1 MIIGSPWTKQELNVV
16 LLGETGV
23 GKTALVNL
31 LANVCAG
38 TKLEEFDEK
47 IELNNE
53 SYNKENYSQTIQPHF
68 YSIACVNGHKLNILD
83 TPGLADAHGID
94 KDKEHTAVIV
104 DAIRKNF
111 DVIDAIIILGCGAI
125 PQVGASTYYTLTA
138 ISNMFTNSII
148 DNIAFVFTTVTSPI
162 MCAFDTTS
170 LPQGLRNAQRFPI
183 DNPYVQWS
191 KYQKK
196 LVEVPSVNE
205 DLLDEM
211 NEDVCHGYNRAT
223 KTLSQF
229 FQFLDRC
236 QIQST
241 QSILELYT
249 VSTDIDIHISN
260 EYIMQM
266 NNQFEKVRSFRFYK
280 TEDTGSEF
288 NVLCIAETLA
298 RSSYC
303 FEEKPGVAPLQ
314 RRCNFCGHLVGDHRH
329 YRAKW
334 EEKWRHELMIDSESK
349 IRFDLAKTESEKTAI
364 IMDVEKKELA
374 QLEQDITASMKE
386 VGYLC
391 EKFYK
396 LSLSGRFTLYISA
409 ATHLLKLREHEMER
423 DGAHIE
429 DINRIAGWI
438 ERWGKK
444 KKILEEAEK

>member
-1 MIIGSPWTKQELNVV
+1 MIIGSPWTKQKLNVV

-38 TKLEEFDEK
+38 TKLEEFNEK

-83 TPGLADAHGID
+83 TPGLADARGID
-94 KDKEHTAVIV
+94 KDNKHMAVIV
-104 DAIRKNF
+104 DAIGKNF
-111 DVIDAIIILGCGAI
+111 DVIDAIIILGRGAI
-125 PQVGASTYYTLTA
+125 PRVGASTYYTLTA

-148 DNIAFVFTTVTSPI
+148 NNIAFLFTMVSSPI

-170 LPQGLRNAQRFPI
+170 FPQGLRNAQRWPI
-183 DNPYVQWS
+183 DNPYVQWF

-196 LVEVPSVNE
+196 LTEVPSVDK
-205 DLLDEM
+205 DLLEEM
-211 NEDVCHGYNRAT
+211 NKDVHHGYNRAT
-223 KTLSQF
+223 KTLLQF
-229 FQFLDRC
+229 FQFLDKC

-260 EYIMQM
+260 VIARISSVEDKQMSLQKLHANTLDQATLKLVDDQEYIMQM
-266 NNQFEKVRSFRFYK
+266 NNQFKKVRIFCFYK
-280 TEDTGSEF
+280 MEDTGSEF
-288 NVLCIAETLA
+288 NVLCIAGKCHNNCELGCSFPFTLDPETLA
-298 RSSYC
+298 RLCSC

-334 EEKWRHELMIDSESK
+334 EEERRHELMIDSESK
-349 IRFDLAKTESEKTAI
+349 IRFDLAKTESEKIAI

-386 VGYLC
+386 VRYLC
-391 EKFYK
+391 
-396 LSLSGRFTLYISA
+396 
-409 ATHLLKLREHEMER
+409 
-423 DGAHIE
+423 
-429 DINRIAGWI
+429 
-438 ERWGKK
+438 
-444 KKILEEAEK
+444 